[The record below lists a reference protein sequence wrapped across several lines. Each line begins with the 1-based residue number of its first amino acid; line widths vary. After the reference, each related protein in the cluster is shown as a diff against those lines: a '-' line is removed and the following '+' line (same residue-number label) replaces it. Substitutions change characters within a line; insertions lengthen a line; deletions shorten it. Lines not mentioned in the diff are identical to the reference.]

1 MAVKGVR
8 VYLGCKAMKAALK
21 APDRWTY
28 SHLGISPPKTDEFEI
43 HSTSFTQ
50 PLAAKGRSTGNT
62 TTTPRAQLGCGR
74 TADPIGPGRNADRSG
89 GVISD

>member
-1 MAVKGVR
+1 VR
-8 VYLGCKAMKAALK
+8 VYPGCKAMLKAALK

-28 SHLGISPPKTDEFEI
+28 SDLGISPPKADEFEI
-43 HSTSFTQ
+43 HSISFTQ
-50 PLAAKGRSTGNT
+50 PPSIGNT
-62 TTTPRAQLGCGR
+62 TTRPSAAHLGYGR

>member
-8 VYLGCKAMKAALK
+8 VYPGCKAMKAALK

-62 TTTPRAQLGCGR
+62 TTTPSARTPRGEPPIQSAQGEMLIE
-74 TADPIGPGRNADRSG
+74 AAE
-89 GVISD
+89 

>member
-28 SHLGISPPKTDEFEI
+28 SDLGISPPKRRVRNPLDLFHATAGGEGALNRKYHDDAI
-43 HSTSFTQ
+43 RAHTSGAGEPPIQ
-50 PLAAKGRSTGNT
+50 S
-62 TTTPRAQLGCGR
+62 AQGEMC
-74 TADPIGPGRNADRSG
+74 
-89 GVISD
+89 

>member
-28 SHLGISPPKTDEFEI
+28 SHLGISPPKADEFEI

-62 TTTPRAQLGCGR
+62 TTTPSARTSGAGEPPIQSAQGEMLIE
-74 TADPIGPGRNADRSG
+74 AAE
-89 GVISD
+89 